1 MWWILGISGLFLGYK
16 FITWRQR
23 VIDVTLKTLK
33 SKIQRHRELARK
45 GNHES
50 LKYLQSLDAALV
62 RVERENSSAGRQM
75 LDSLQYEGL
84 YPPSAL

>member
-16 FITWRQR
+16 FITWRP
-23 VIDVTLKTLK
+23 
-33 SKIQRHRELARK
+33 RK